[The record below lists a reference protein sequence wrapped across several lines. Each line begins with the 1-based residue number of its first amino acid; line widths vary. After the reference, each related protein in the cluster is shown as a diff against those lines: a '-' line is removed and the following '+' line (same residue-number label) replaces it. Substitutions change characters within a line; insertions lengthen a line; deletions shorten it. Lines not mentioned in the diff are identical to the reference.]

1 MRKLNPYVE
10 AYRTF
15 MNIVITGSIAFDY
28 LMSFPGDFLEHVKP
42 DKLKKLSLSFLVDSM
57 RRQRGGCAANIAFNL
72 ALLGEHPIV
81 MGTVGQDFSEYRA
94 WLEKHG
100 VNTSAILEIPQVF
113 TASFFV
119 TTDRDQNQIASFYTG
134 AMAYARDLSF
144 HNLNF
149 PVDLAL
155 IAPNDPVAM
164 AKYPAECKAL
174 DIPYIYDP
182 SQQIVRLDSQALR
195 EGVEGADILI
205 VNDYEYEL
213 LKDHTGMSDGDIRN
227 VVKRAVIVTC
237 GAEGAL
243 IWAADQENTANNEPA
258 CPLEVPSVPP
268 KEILDPTGIGDAYRA
283 GLIKGLA
290 MGLSWEVACRIG
302 SLAATYVLETHGPQT
317 HYYTLREFVSR
328 YHTAF
333 GDDAFT
339 TALASDVMAL

>member
-1 MRKLNPYVE
+1 
-10 AYRTF
+10 

-72 ALLGEHPIV
+72 ALLGERPIV

-100 VNTSAILEIPQVF
+100 VNTSAILEIPEVF

-134 AMAYARDLSF
+134 AMAYARELSFHDLSF
-144 HNLNF
+144 S
-149 PVDLAL
+149 VDLA
-155 IAPNDPVAM
+155 IISPNDPVAM

-174 DIPYIYDP
+174 GIPYIYDP
-182 SQQIVRLDSQALR
+182 SQQIVRLDPQALR

-213 LKDHTGMSDGDIRN
+213 LKDHTGMSDTDIRN
-227 VVKRAVIVTC
+227 IVRRAVIVTC

-243 IWAADQENTANNEPA
+243 IWTDGQEESVGREETV
-258 CPLEVPSVPP
+258 CLLEIPSVPP
-268 KEILDPTGIGDAYRA
+268 KEILDPTGVGDAYRA

-290 MGLSWEVACRIG
+290 LGLSWEVASRIG

-317 HYYTLREFVSR
+317 HYYTLPEFASR
-328 YHTAF
+328 YHAVF

-339 TALASDVMAL
+339 TTLKNNLPTVAT